1 MFHLTFKHEWLTN
14 HPWHVYNKELDGS
27 LCKAC
32 VLFDKSE
39 KNRGIFVKN
48 VFQKVSKPEKIKEHE
63 ILAYHATAML
73 KAKDFIN
80 SYEDTTTKVDYDAEK
95 EKRYENN
102 FHVLKRVIREVK
114 VCAKQGL
121 VLRGHSDNSQTVIL

>member
-48 VFQKVSKPEKIKEHE
+48 VFQKVSKREKILLTPKK
-63 ILAYHATAML
+63 IQLLML
-73 KAKDFIN
+73 IMMQRKRSDMK
-80 SYEDTTTKVDYDAEK
+80 TT
-95 EKRYENN
+95 
-102 FHVLKRVIREVK
+102 FMP
-114 VCAKQGL
+114 
-121 VLRGHSDNSQTVIL
+121 

>member
-48 VFQKVSKPEKIKEHE
+48 VFQKVSKREKIKEHDT
-63 ILAYHATAML
+63 LAFHSTAVL

-80 SYEDTTTKVDYDAEK
+80 S
-95 EKRYENN
+95 
-102 FHVLKRVIREVK
+102 
-114 VCAKQGL
+114 
-121 VLRGHSDNSQTVIL
+121 